1 MSRRLCLV
9 LVVVGFLALT
19 GTVRADITDD
29 DIRLLELMFRSRY
42 VPYSQQPG
50 ADPTATAIAAA
61 TDKFR
66 RSSDVDN
73 AEKYRALIKGC
84 TMILTG
90 TWNEAQEVGTIMD
103 MRLPAKLYEPGD
115 KVKPRVFPLYERADP
130 LHGRYAVQV
139 RLIDTNGKTI
149 GQPVTKHFQTLAF
162 IEFALSIPSD
172 IVPGRYAVDYTIHP
186 DQGDKKQPSLNARRG
201 IFVMSEARNRIGK
214 LAEKRAQ
221 LRDKRVRD
229 KSARHKLATDTI
241 DWYLEIYNRAL
252 REDVPGAYSGH
263 PICMVAPLE
272 ILGYTF
278 ERIDFTNELALAE
291 ELADTLLAGGDPLQ
305 TRTGDMRLAYAS
317 PVDGE
322 LVPFRVFV
330 PSLAGSE
337 AYPLVIAL
345 HGAGGDENSF
355 MDRYDGLYKK
365 NARERGYIAVAVN
378 GRGPYGGYRGDS
390 GQDTLDVL
398 ELVQTV
404 YPIDKKRTYLAGHSM
419 GGAGTTTI
427 GFDNPERF
435 AALAVIAG
443 FGRPAQLAKAKDM
456 PILIAQG
463 DQDALVPVAAARG
476 FYKTAQRLEMPH
488 VKYIELEGVDHLE
501 IATLAMNDIF
511 AWFEEFPKQPL

>member
-1 MSRRLCLV
+1 MLKRLCLILTV
-9 LVVVGFLALT
+9 TAFLALT
-19 GTVRADITDD
+19 GTVRADVTDD
-29 DIRLLELMFRSRY
+29 DIRLLDLMFRSRY
-42 VPYSQQPG
+42 VPYSQQPD
-50 ADPTATAIAAA
+50 ADPAVTEIAASA
-61 TDKFR
+61 QKFR

-73 AEKYRALIKGC
+73 AEKYRTLIKGC

-90 TWNEAQEVGTIMD
+90 TWNEAQELGTIMD

-115 KVKPRVFPLYERADP
+115 KVKPKVFPLYERAEP
-130 LHGRYAVQV
+130 LDGKYAVQV
-139 RLIDTNGKTI
+139 KLIDTKGETI
-149 GQPVTKHFQTLAF
+149 GQPVTKHFQTLEP
-162 IEFALSIPSD
+162 IEFALSIPAD

-186 DQGDKKQPSLNARRG
+186 DHGDNKQPSLNARRG
-201 IFVMSEARNRIGK
+201 IFVMSEARNRIDK

-221 LRDKRVRD
+221 LREKHVGDI
-229 KSARHKLATDTI
+229 SARHKLAVDTI
-241 DWYLEIYNRAL
+241 DWYLGIYNRAL

-263 PICMVAPLE
+263 PICMVAPLAM
-272 ILGYTF
+272 LGYTF
-278 ERIDFTNELALAE
+278 ERMDFTNELALAE
-291 ELADTLLAGGDPLQ
+291 ELADALLAGGDPLQ

-322 LVPFRVFV
+322 LVPFRIFV
-330 PSLAGSE
+330 PGLAPSML
-337 AYPLVIAL
+337 YPLAIAL

-355 MDRYDGLYKK
+355 MDRYDGLYKN

-404 YPIDKKRTYLAGHSM
+404 YPIDKKRTYLTGHSM
-419 GGAGTTTI
+419 GGAGATTI

-511 AWFEEFPKQPL
+511 DWFDKFSKQSL